1 MTLDRINA
9 LEHGAFVSALG
20 SIVEHSPWIAE
31 EAWSARPFA
40 NVEALHAAM
49 MGALARAP
57 IDTQLAVM
65 RAHPELAGK
74 AAIRGEMTTDS
85 KDEQGGAG
93 LTQCSPREFSRLTAL
108 NRAYNAK
115 FGFPFIVAVKGM
127 DRASIID
134 EFARRLERDRQTEFS
149 EALAQIARIARLRLD
164 ALLQD
169 SGGEA

>member
-1 MTLDRINA
+1 MTLDKVNA
-9 LEHGAFVSALG
+9 LDHAAFVSALG
-20 SIVEHSPWIAE
+20 GIVEHSPWIAE
-31 EAWSARPFA
+31 EAWRMRPFA
-40 NVEALHAAM
+40 DVAALHGAM
-49 MGALARAP
+49 MSALSHAP

-74 AAIRGEMTTDS
+74 AAIRGEMTADS

-127 DRASIID
+127 DRASII
-134 EFARRLERDRQTEFS
+134 EQFAQRLERDRHTEFS

-164 ALLQD
+164 ALIED
-169 SGGEA
+169 